1 MGVDLPQGAV
11 VAQFCQLLGGQ
22 GFQLVFRNSVIF
34 GDLLRRGRG
43 AVGIAR
49 GEDGL
54 AGVQQVQLVQQF
66 DEGIGALA
74 LEFEIVAEFH
84 RLFDVGGRL
93 AVNEQRG
100 RAAVPDERSVAID
113 AQDQPL
119 LDLVIGKDER
129 IAADIGR
136 DVGLGAELAGVAD
149 KQVLAAAQGHDG
161 DRHAGVADEDHRIGQ
176 RGRGELGHGQRDQI
190 GLGHKTVRLVD
201 GIDAQGAVGLN
212 RQGLG
217 LAVEQDIAG
226 QTGGG
231 GGVGHGRETCSADE
245 RWRVSSADTSGRQTG
260 SPRRFQKR

>member
-11 VAQFCQLLGGQ
+11 VAQFGQLLGREGL
-22 GFQLVFRNSVIF
+22 QLVFRHGVIL
-34 GDLLRRGRG
+34 GDLLRRSRG

-54 AGVQQVQLVQQF
+54 AGVQQVQLVQEF
-66 DEGIGALA
+66 DEGVGALA
-74 LEFEIVAEFH
+74 LEFEIVAELH

-93 AVNEQRG
+93 AVDEQRG
-100 RAAVPDERSVAID
+100 RAAVPDERCVAID

-119 LDLVIGKDER
+119 LDLVIGEDER
-129 IAADIGR
+129 IAADIGG

-149 KQVLAAAQGHDG
+149 EQVLAAAQGHDG
-161 DRHAGVADEDHRIGQ
+161 DRHAGVAHEDHRIGQ
-176 RGRGELGHGQRDQI
+176 GGRGELGHGQRDQI
-190 GLGHKTVRLVD
+190 GLGHEAVRLVD

-217 LAVEQDIAG
+217 LAIEQDIAG

-231 GGVGHGRETCSADE
+231 GGVGHGLETALVSE
-245 RWRVSSADTSGRQTG
+245 RRRVSSADRSGRQTG
-260 SPRRFQKR
+260 SPCRDQNR